1 MIRVRFPFFAHR
13 ERTPEWVV
21 GAITVCWGAS
31 AFVDSFAD
39 VPRHMM
45 DSAFFAPLTYWM
57 PQRAWGAYAFIVGIV
72 RVAFLVVNGSRPR
85 GSTVLRSIGAGL
97 SATFWFGLAAGAA
110 SLPWSSGALW
120 TYGGLCA
127 LDLVSLFRAAG
138 EVFPAFARVKAA
150 HGGR

>member
-57 PQRAWGAYAFIVGIV
+57 PQRSWGAFAFVVGLV
-72 RVAFLVVNGSRPR
+72 RIAFLIVNGSRPR
-85 GSTVLRSIGAGL
+85 GSTTLRALGAGL

-110 SLPWSSGALW
+110 ALPWSSGAVW
-120 TYGGLCA
+120 TYGGLFTFDA
-127 LDLVSLFRAAG
+127 ISLFRAAR
-138 EVFPAFARVKAA
+138 EIVPAFTKVRLAD
-150 HGGR
+150 GGR